1 MDNNCYEVTDS
12 ISNSDIVGSNI
23 KFRVSG
29 SLSNELIKL
38 FKNAAQS
45 NELDWRYLA
54 ALSYVESAGW
64 NTTIQNDDGFY
75 GLFQFKQKY
84 MCSGGSIYSVTD
96 QTNCAASNMRSR
108 INFATKKGMDKK
120 NAFMYATI
128 AHNTGDDGA
137 QFLLTKAS
145 TKDVNG
151 MLNVERN
158 LPSSEFTHSFM
169 AKAEKRVEIVNHP
182 LKCWKAYED
191 LCKKYP

>member
-1 MDNNCYEVTDS
+1 MDNNCYEVTHS
-12 ISNSDIVGSNI
+12 IPNSDIVGSDIN
-23 KFRVSG
+23 FRVSG

-54 ALSYVESAGW
+54 ALSYAESTW
-64 NTTIQNDDGFY
+64 NTTAQNDDGFY
-75 GLFQFKQKY
+75 GLFQFIQKY

-108 INFATKKGMDKK
+108 INFAKKKGMDEK

-128 AHNTGDDGA
+128 AHNTGDGGA
-137 QFLLTKAS
+137 QFLLSKAS

-158 LPSSEFTHSFM
+158 LPSSEFKYSFM
-169 AKAEKRVEIVNHP
+169 AGAEKRVEIVNHP
-182 LKCWKAYED
+182 LKCWKSYEY

>member
-1 MDNNCYEVTDS
+1 MDNNCYEVTHS
-12 ISNSDIVGSNI
+12 ISNSDIVGSDINY
-23 KFRVSG
+23 RVSG
-29 SLSNELIKL
+29 SLSNELINL
-38 FKNAAQS
+38 FKNAANS
-45 NELDWRYLA
+45 NNLDWRYLA

-64 NTTIQNDDGFY
+64 NTTIKNKDGFY

-84 MCSGGSIYSVTD
+84 MCSGGSIYSITD

-108 INFATKKGMDKK
+108 INFAKKKGMDEK

-128 AHNTGDDGA
+128 AHNTGDTAA
-137 QFLLTKAS
+137 QSLLDKAS

-151 MLNVERN
+151 MLNAERY
-158 LPSSEFTHSFM
+158 LPASELTWGS
-169 AKAEKRVEIVNHP
+169 AAKRVEIVNHP

>member
-29 SLSNELIKL
+29 SLSNELINL
-38 FKNAAQS
+38 FKNAAHS
-45 NELDWRYLA
+45 NKLDWRYLA
-54 ALSYVESAGW
+54 ALSYAESTW
-64 NTTIQNDDGFY
+64 NTTIENSDGFY

-84 MCSGGSIYSVTD
+84 MCSGRSIYSVTD
-96 QTNCAASNMRSR
+96 QINCAASNMRSR
-108 INFATKKGMDKK
+108 INFAKKKGMDEK

-169 AKAEKRVEIVNHP
+169 AKAAKRVEIVNHP
-182 LKCWKAYED
+182 LKCWKSYEE
-191 LCKKYP
+191 LCNKYP

>member
-29 SLSNELIKL
+29 SLSNELINL
-38 FKNAAQS
+38 FKNAAHS
-45 NELDWRYLA
+45 NKLDWRYLA
-54 ALSYVESAGW
+54 ALSYAESTW
-64 NTTIQNDDGFY
+64 NTTIENSDGFY

-96 QTNCAASNMRSR
+96 QINCAASNMRSR
-108 INFATKKGMDKK
+108 INFAKKKGMDEK

-128 AHNTGDDGA
+128 AHNTGDRAA
-137 QFLLTKAS
+137 QSLLDKSS

-151 MLNVERN
+151 MLNAERY
-158 LPSSEFTHSFM
+158 LPASELTWGS
-169 AKAEKRVEIVNHP
+169 AEKRVEIVNHP

>member
-1 MDNNCYEVTDS
+1 MNNNCYEVTHS
-12 ISNSDIVGSNI
+12 ISNSDIVGSGIN
-23 KFRVSG
+23 FRVSG

-45 NELDWRYLA
+45 NNLDWRYLA

-64 NTTIQNDDGFY
+64 NTTIKNDKGFY

-84 MCSGGSIYSVTD
+84 MCSGKSIYSVKD
-96 QTNCAASNMRSR
+96 QTDCAASNMRSN
-108 INFATKKGMDKK
+108 INFAKKKGMDDK

-128 AHNTGDDGA
+128 AHNTGPAAA
-137 QFLLTKAS
+137 QSLLDKAS

-151 MLNVERN
+151 MLNAERY
-158 LPSSEFTHSFM
+158 LPASELTWGS
-169 AKAEKRVEIVNHP
+169 AAKRVEIVNHP

>member
-29 SLSNELIKL
+29 SLSNELINL

-45 NELDWRYLA
+45 NNLDWRYLA

-64 NTTIQNDDGFY
+64 NTTIQNDNGFY

-84 MCSGGSIYSVTD
+84 MCSGKSIYNVKD
-96 QTNCAASNMRSR
+96 QTDCAASNMRSR
-108 INFATKKGMDKK
+108 INFAKKKGMDEK

-128 AHNTGDDGA
+128 AHNTGDHAA
-137 QFLLTKAS
+137 QSLLDKAS

-151 MLNVERN
+151 MLNAERY
-158 LPSSEFTHSFM
+158 LPASELTWGS
-169 AKAEKRVEIVNHP
+169 AEKRVEIVNHP